1 MIAWLNRKIKSY
13 IIQKAG
19 QHRSVDI
26 IEVKVKEIGLLSVKS
41 ETILKLENFFFLPIE
56 IQSIHADLY
65 NGEVVVGEMN
75 FDTPQKVPKKSSVTI
90 STSSEISIITSLF
103 QMISNL
109 LSQPIS
115 LRSVGVARLKILWWE
130 VEIPVDDTFKIL
142 PHQLK
147 MKKDETEEEKKLRI
161 EQEEIRR
168 KKREEERAVRNQEW
182 EERKLKYEEER
193 LLRKEKRMERL
204 SEIKENALKRKYK
217 ENYIPKEEREQQK
230 LQEKSAV
237 EEGTIIPYQAIE
249 TTPLEEIKED
259 VLNHDQDIATS

>member
-1 MIAWLNRKIKSY
+1 MS
-13 IIQKAG
+13 
-19 QHRSVDI
+19 
-26 IEVKVKEIGLLSVKS
+26 LSS
-41 ETILKLENFFFLPIE
+41 
-56 IQSIHADLY
+56 
-65 NGEVVVGEMN
+65 
-75 FDTPQKVPKKSSVTI
+75 
-90 STSSEISIITSLF
+90 
-103 QMISNL
+103 
-109 LSQPIS
+109 
-115 LRSVGVARLKILWWE
+115 
-130 VEIPVDDTFKIL
+130 
-142 PHQLK
+142 HQLK

-204 SEIKENALKRKYK
+204 SEIKENALKRKHK
-217 ENYIPKEEREQQK
+217 ENYIPKEERELQK